1 MAKRHLTKDE
11 IIFKAKAESMAF
23 VATGRA
29 VKMIAMIVLRERFG
43 FTNEDLK
50 EFLERFE
57 DVLDYYNKSK
67 DYQALLKEWDD
78 FFYEEIGER
87 ILYDNNTYG
96 YGTFRG
102 GTDA

>member
-1 MAKRHLTKDE
+1 MAKRHLNR
-11 IIFKAKAESMAF
+11 AETLYKMKTETTAF

-29 VKMIAMIVLRERFG
+29 VKMIALIVLHERYG
-43 FTNEDLK
+43 FTAEDCK

-78 FFYEEIGER
+78 YFFEEIGEH
-87 ILYDNNTYG
+87 ILWDG
-96 YGTFRG
+96 K
-102 GTDA
+102 